1 MKDYLTLGPTPC
13 EEDCQQVGTDSY
25 DSVKAREEL
34 VRYKEML
41 ISRFPNAPEYSRFGI
56 KSFPHDFGSYSEVVV
71 YFDDSEYAKD
81 SQEYAY
87 FVESNLP
94 STWNDNQVLDWKQS
108 KGE

>member
-13 EEDCQQVGTDSY
+13 EEDCQQVGTPEF
-25 DSVKAREEL
+25 DSVRAKMEMM
-34 VRYKEML
+34 RYREML
-41 ISRFPNAPEYSRFGI
+41 VVRFPNAPEFARFGI
-56 KSFPHDFGSYSEVVV
+56 KQFPHDFGTYGEVVV

-94 STWNDNQVLDWKQS
+94 STWNDIQVLDWKQG